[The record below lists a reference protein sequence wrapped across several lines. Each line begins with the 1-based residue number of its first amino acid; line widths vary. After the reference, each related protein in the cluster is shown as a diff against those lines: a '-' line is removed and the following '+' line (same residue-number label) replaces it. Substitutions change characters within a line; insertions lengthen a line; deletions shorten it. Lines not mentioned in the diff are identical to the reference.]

1 MTHQVRT
8 ANFRLKGRN
17 QPLSSDDRQRWQD
30 WFEQTFA
37 DVLDA
42 LLDEWIE
49 ARGFLADNTIVEL
62 DKLTLDLGFVRMD
75 DPVDQ
80 LVHNLRRQLQE
91 QLVAH
96 PPRVIAP
103 AVSRLQ
109 NYLFFLKNG
118 FWQLS
123 ESDSMLE
130 DFERWVFEHPEQ
142 LDDIRNMLLDS
153 KHNKAL
159 WIRFFLQH
167 SSVFLDRFIGDTV
180 PIEILNAF
188 AVHDFWVGFGER
200 EKAFLL
206 SYAALVFDH
215 RDKSLAEFISY
226 FAASTRDLR
235 LTISDS
241 RSAVKLYAHLH
252 KAETSFESFGAA
264 NGQIDTALLDVVTD
278 DDVAA
283 DDIMLNDRVIPDS
296 VLVSHAGIVLLQ
308 PFLERLFKNF
318 NWLDAERKIRV
329 ESRSL
334 AVYALHFA
342 ATGKECAPE
351 PELLFYKAI
360 LGMPLALPMPSSM
373 ALDNTLK
380 QEIEVLLQALINH
393 WGALKNTSING
404 LRETFL
410 QRRGSLR
417 EEADGF
423 TLHVDHK
430 TLDILLQ
437 SLPWS
442 INVIAFAW
450 LNKPI
455 FVDWK
460 AS

>member
-17 QPLSSDDRQRWQD
+17 QTLNSDDRQRWQD
-30 WFEQTFA
+30 WFEQTFT

-96 PPRVIAP
+96 PPRVTAP

-142 LDDIRNMLLDS
+142 LDDIRNMLRDS

-188 AVHDFWVGFGER
+188 AVHDLWVGFGER

-235 LTISDS
+235 LTSSDS
-241 RSAVKLYAHLH
+241 HSAVKLYAHLH

-264 NGQIDTALLDVVTD
+264 KGQIDTVPLDVVTD

-283 DDIMLNDRVIPDS
+283 DDIMLNDSVMPDS

-360 LGMPLALPMPSSM
+360 LGLPLALPMPSSM

-423 TLHVDHK
+423 TLHVEHK

>member
-1 MTHQVRT
+1 MNHQVRT
-8 ANFRLKGRN
+8 ANFRLKGRH
-17 QPLSSDDRQRWQD
+17 QPLHSDDRQRWQD
-30 WFEQTFA
+30 WFEQTFT

-96 PPRVIAP
+96 PPRVTAP

-142 LDDIRNMLLDS
+142 LDDIRNMLRDS

-188 AVHDFWVGFGER
+188 AVHDLWVGFGER

-235 LTISDS
+235 LTSSDS
-241 RSAVKLYAHLH
+241 HSAVKLYAHLH

-264 NGQIDTALLDVVTD
+264 KGQIDTVPLDVVTD

-283 DDIMLNDRVIPDS
+283 DDIMLNDSVMPDS

-360 LGMPLALPMPSSM
+360 LGLPLALPMPSSM

-423 TLHVDHK
+423 TLHVEHK